1 MSVERDWSEPPEGKG
16 VWQLSFGGDPL
27 SFNWVEPSWET
38 PAEDEEEISV
48 VLPRPIRHEI
58 LPLREVLRR
67 EILTYLKR
75 DEDTGTPG
83 PWMIITEYSPEQ
95 TKSLLEEASRW
106 GIPMPEE
113 LINIVEMQTSP
124 SDSDYRLDRLVR
136 DLIQL
141 LGFQDE
147 RVRMRN
153 PRGYFNSR
161 IHRLAE
167 EMDLGDFEL

>member
-1 MSVERDWSEPPEGKG
+1 
-16 VWQLSFGGDPL
+16 
-27 SFNWVEPSWET
+27 
-38 PAEDEEEISV
+38 
-48 VLPRPIRHEI
+48 
-58 LPLREVLRR
+58 
-67 EILTYLKR
+67 
-75 DEDTGTPG
+75 
-83 PWMIITEYSPEQ
+83 MIITEYSPEQ

-106 GIPMPEE
+106 GISMPEE